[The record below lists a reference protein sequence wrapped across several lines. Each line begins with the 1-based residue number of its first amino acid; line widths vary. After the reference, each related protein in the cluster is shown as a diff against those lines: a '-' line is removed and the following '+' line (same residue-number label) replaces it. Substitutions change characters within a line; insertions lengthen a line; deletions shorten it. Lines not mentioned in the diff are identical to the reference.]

1 MKKILKYVLA
11 AIGLLLFFFLLD
23 DSGIGMKDRIKE
35 AKSWAEK

>member
-1 MKKILKYVLA
+1 MKKLLKYVLA

-23 DSGIGMKDRIKE
+23 DSGIGMKDRIKK